1 MDLNERVPSLALE
14 QHLCDMMALS
24 QAKYQMAITLMGPQN
39 AASPE
44 QLSNILQLIDDAELL
59 VSDVASY
66 IDSEE
71 LHQILAK
78 LHWMQI
84 ALRQAC
90 QRLHKRAPAKGGKAY
105 RSVVALLLLSAST
118 ILALV

>member
-1 MDLNERVPSLALE
+1 
-14 QHLCDMMALS
+14 MMALS
-24 QAKYQMAITLMGPQN
+24 QAKYQMAITLMGAQN

-59 VSDVASY
+59 VSDVASC

-90 QRLHKRAPAKGGKAY
+90 QRLHTRAPVKGGKAY